1 MGGEGPGRPG
11 GRPEAPHLPLPL
23 LSLSPEPLEEVTA
36 LPPLQPAEGRSPE
49 ERPSLGLPPAAPTQT
64 FHGPPGRGRGRG
76 RGGRL
81 AAGPAGAGGGP
92 APGGAG
98 GRLQCLRAGG
108 GAGLRLDRPFAL
120 FISLGPRLGRAPV
133 GCQGAAEPW
142 GLLHLEAVTAAS
154 RASLPWGAAAEPKGD
169 GAGPQLRSCPEALP
183 GQGMPSAETPTHP
196 LSLPCHFLEGRGLRA
211 GLVTGRRPREAPH
224 RGPWLLLVLGV
235 SQVKAGS
242 PRRDLST
249 CQAHY
254 SKARNGATPPAPQ
267 DLDQVLEGGGLG
279 TQQGLEE
286 PAHFSAQAGPKDALW
301 FQLRTACLPSGLAHS
316 CPHICLGQAHV
327 NHSDTTVRPRWLKE
341 SHESV

>member
-1 MGGEGPGRPG
+1 MACPPPPPPRLSMVRLAGAGAGEGASQPALLEQV
-11 GRPEAPHLPLPL
+11 EAPPLGVL
-23 LSLSPEPLEEVTA
+23 AGGCSVC
-36 LPPLQPAEGRSPE
+36 
-49 ERPSLGLPPAAPTQT
+49 ER
-64 FHGPPGRGRGRG
+64 
-76 RGGRL
+76 
-81 AAGPAGAGGGP
+81 GAGGGS
-92 APGGAG
+92 GW
-98 GRLQCLRAGG
+98 G

>member
-1 MGGEGPGRPG
+1 MACPPPPPPR
-11 GRPEAPHLPLPL
+11 
-23 LSLSPEPLEEVTA
+23 LSMV
-36 LPPLQPAEGRSPE
+36 
-49 ERPSLGLPPAAPTQT
+49 
-64 FHGPPGRGRGRG
+64 
-76 RGGRL
+76 RL
-81 AAGPAGAGGGP
+81 AGAGAGAGEGASQPALLEQVEAPPLGVLAGGCSVCERGAGPVCAWTVPLRCLSPWVHVWVERQSAAKVPLSLGVSSTWRRSLLPQGP
-92 APGGAG
+92 A
-98 GRLQCLRAGG
+98 
-108 GAGLRLDRPFAL
+108 
-120 FISLGPRLGRAPV
+120 S
-133 GCQGAAEPW
+133 
-142 GLLHLEAVTAAS
+142 
-154 RASLPWGAAAEPKGD
+154 PWGAAAEPKGD

>member
-108 GAGLRLDRPFAL
+108 RGAG
-120 FISLGPRLGRAPV
+120 
-133 GCQGAAEPW
+133 AA
-142 GLLHLEAVTAAS
+142 
-154 RASLPWGAAAEPKGD
+154 
-169 GAGPQLRSCPEALP
+169 GAGPVCAWTVPLRCLSPWVHVWVER
-183 GQGMPSAETPTHP
+183 QSAAKVP
-196 LSLPCHFLEGRGLRA
+196 LSLGVSSTWWRSLLPQGPASPGEQQQSQRGTVPGPSFDLVPKHFRGRGCPQLRPPPTHCHSHAISWRA
-211 GLVTGRRPREAPH
+211 GGSGRA
-224 RGPWLLLVLGV
+224 WLQGGDP
-235 SQVKAGS
+235 VKH
-242 PRRDLST
+242 LT
-249 CQAHY
+249 
-254 SKARNGATPPAPQ
+254 
-267 DLDQVLEGGGLG
+267 GGLG
-279 TQQGLEE
+279 Y
-286 PAHFSAQAGPKDALW
+286 
-301 FQLRTACLPSGLAHS
+301 CLYW
-316 CPHICLGQAHV
+316 V
-327 NHSDTTVRPRWLKE
+327 YPR
-341 SHESV
+341 